1 MRRFRT
7 AALAAVIVILTAAA
21 ALFVYFQTYQPDRAR
36 FPLRGIDVSHHQGTI
51 DWPEVAEDDVAFAFI
66 KVSEGGD
73 HRDTQFVRN
82 IAEAT
87 KVGIPVGAYHFFTF
101 CRPGADQANNFID
114 AVAGR
119 RLALPPVMDLEFTG
133 NCSRRPSG
141 GGELGSEIQDYLKV
155 VEDRLGRSVVYYVTR
170 QFLDAYGDAIPARP
184 IWFRSILREPS
195 HVDWLL
201 WQYHFSGRIAGIE
214 GGVDLNVA
222 SASLADLMG
231 LD

>member
-141 GGELGSEIQDYLKV
+141 GGGN
-155 VEDRLGRSVVYYVTR
+155 
-170 QFLDAYGDAIPARP
+170 
-184 IWFRSILREPS
+184 
-195 HVDWLL
+195 
-201 WQYHFSGRIAGIE
+201 SGRKSRTISRSSKTG
-214 GGVDLNVA
+214 LVA
-222 SASLADLMG
+222 ASCIT
-231 LD
+231 